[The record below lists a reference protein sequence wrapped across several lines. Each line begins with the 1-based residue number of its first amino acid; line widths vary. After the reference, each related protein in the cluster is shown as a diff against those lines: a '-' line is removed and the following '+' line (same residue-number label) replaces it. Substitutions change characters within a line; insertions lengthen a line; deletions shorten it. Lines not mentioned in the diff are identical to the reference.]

1 MLLAY
6 GRFHMRPVSPAI
18 MVSALFGILI
28 QADGANPSIQRIG
41 DIAFFRSLKIAERE
55 ALEIMFLEP

>member
-41 DIAFFRSLKIAERE
+41 DIAFFMSLKIAERE

>member
-28 QADGANPSIQRIG
+28 QADGANPSIQWIG